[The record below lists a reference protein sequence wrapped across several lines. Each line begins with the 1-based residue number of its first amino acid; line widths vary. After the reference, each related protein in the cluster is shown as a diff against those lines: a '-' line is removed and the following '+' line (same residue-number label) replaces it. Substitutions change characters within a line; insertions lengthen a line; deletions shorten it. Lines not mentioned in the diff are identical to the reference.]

1 MAVQKTKPLKD
12 YTFYINDSLKYRK
25 YSKVT
30 YFECKFEASL
40 FAYALKE
47 NFITRIE
54 FQNSIRRLSFCAVY
68 RTSKLLG

>member
-1 MAVQKTKPLKD
+1 MAVQETMPLKD
-12 YTFYINDSLKYRK
+12 CTFYINDSLKYRK

-54 FQNSIRRLSFCAVY
+54 FQNSVRTLSFCNVY

>member
-47 NFITRIE
+47 NFNIFFSKLSQNIE
-54 FQNSIRRLSFCAVY
+54 FL
-68 RTSKLLG
+68 